1 MRWGYYCLMVVCD
14 SEMCS
19 SWSWIEDAID
29 YKSILYLI
37 GAGSAL
43 YAEWLDDGLRVVGV
57 IAAS

>member
-1 MRWGYYCLMVVCD
+1 MVVCD